1 MVILKSHIVIY
12 LSVGCFYVRTLH
24 IYDVFFD
31 YDVFLIFYKK
41 TLVDA
46 YFMLWDASGHTP
58 TENVMCLGFCIFVIF
73 RTSKA
78 KTFY

>member
-12 LSVGCFYVRTLH
+12 LSVVCFYVRTLH

-31 YDVFLIFYKK
+31 YDVFLMCMYKK

-58 TENVMCLGFCIFVIF
+58 TEKRLCDVSGILYFCDI
-73 RTSKA
+73 
-78 KTFY
+78 